1 MDPIEWRN
9 SKRLASSLGLWSEG
23 DGPLYRQLADAIA
36 HLIAV
41 GAIAPGESLPPER
54 ALSDELDVARGTVVR
69 AYAVLAEGE
78 HVERIRGSGTRV
90 TDRVAPSSGRPVS
103 RPSRRDL
110 VSDPLFSPAHA
121 AIDLR
126 VAVPDILPSVLD
138 VLDSVDLR
146 AHADA
151 LDDDEPAGIPAL
163 RERIAR
169 HHTDRGLATTPQ
181 QILITAGAQSGIA
194 LCASLLA
201 QPGDVAL
208 REETSWPGFI
218 DAVAREG
225 ARTEGVE
232 SDDDGIVPDAL
243 ERAIV
248 RHRPALLAL
257 NPHHHN
263 PTGTRLS
270 PDRRRR
276 VAQLGADFGV
286 PIVEDRVLAPLAFDH
301 RPPPIPLAG
310 EITGSDRRTDH
321 LLVDSVNK
329 VAWPGLRL
337 GWIRADSAAI
347 SQLRS
352 LRATVDLYSPI
363 HSQLAALALLDRYDE
378 LAAERVLQ
386 LRERAELLVDAL
398 QDAIPDWGV
407 RRPRGGLVLWIR
419 LPQGSAAGFCEHAAR
434 YGVLIAH
441 GEQFGSSD
449 DTHVRIA
456 FTDPPASIE
465 QAVPRLAAAW
475 QHFDTR
481 RDRPLAAT
489 RRA

>member
-1 MDPIEWRN
+1 MAPTSWRN
-9 SKRLASSLGLWSEG
+9 PERLASSLGLWSSG
-23 DGPLYRQLADAIA
+23 DGPLYRQLADAID

-41 GAIAPGESLPPER
+41 GAIAPGEVLPPER
-54 ALSDELDVARGTVVR
+54 ALSNELDVARGTVVR
-69 AYAVLAEGE
+69 AYAVLTER
-78 HVERIRGSGTRV
+78 HQVERVQGSGTRV
-90 TDRVAPSSGRPVS
+90 ADRTAASSDRPSA
-103 RPSRRDL
+103 RPSRREL
-110 VSDPLFSPAHA
+110 VSDPLFSPSHA

-126 VAVPDILPSVLD
+126 VAVPDVLPTVLD

-146 AHADA
+146 AHIDV

-163 RERIAR
+163 RDRIAR
-169 HHTDRGLATTPQ
+169 HHTDRGLPTTPQ
-181 QILITAGAQSGIA
+181 EILITAGAQSGIA
-194 LCASLLA
+194 LCAALLT

-218 DAVAREG
+218 DAVARQG
-225 ARTEGVE
+225 GRTQGVD

-248 RHRPALLAL
+248 RHRPALVAL

-263 PTGTRLS
+263 PTGSRLS
-270 PDRRRR
+270 PERRRR
-276 VAQLGADFGV
+276 VAQLGADFGL
-286 PIVEDRVLAPLAFDH
+286 PIVEDRVLAPLAFD
-301 RPPPIPLAG
+301 RQPPPLPLAA

-321 LLVDSVNK
+321 FIVDSVNK

-337 GWIRADSAAI
+337 GWIRADPAAI

-386 LRERAELLVDAL
+386 LRARAELLVDGLRAE
-398 QDAIPDWGV
+398 IPEWDV

-419 LPQGSAAGFCEHAAR
+419 LPEGSAAGFCEHAAR

-456 FTDPPASIE
+456 FTDPPESIE

-475 QHFDTR
+475 QYFDTS